1 MPDGY
6 VTFHRQVLK
15 DSDVPKWSGSET
27 CLTELYISSKGNIE
41 DEQSLLQVVFA
52 TLYPPQVQW
61 FTCLLDS
68 VILSSHSCE
77 ISDSY
82 ENFAALNLAVP

>member
-52 TLYPPQVQW
+52 TLYPPQVQ
-61 FTCLLDS
+61 
-68 VILSSHSCE
+68 
-77 ISDSY
+77 
-82 ENFAALNLAVP
+82 